1 MAGASKAVADSR
13 ANLPFVYRQ
22 YSAEQ
27 LKQVLYKMY
36 LIRRFE
42 EGAEEC
48 YTRGLIHGT
57 MHLSIGQEASAM
69 GICMPLGEDDQITS
83 THRGHGHCIAKGA
96 EVKRMF
102 AEFFG
107 KTTGYCKGRGGSMHI
122 ADVAKGNLGANGI
135 VAGGI
140 PIAVGAALSSKMMK
154 TGKVVVSFFGDGANN
169 EGAFHEALN
178 MASIWKL
185 PVIFVCENNGYGMST
200 STARSTAVKNIA
212 DRAAA
217 YSMPGVIVNGNIFS
231 EVAEASHQAVARARA
246 GEGPTLIE
254 SKTYRHRGHSK
265 SDRNR
270 YRTKEEIE
278 DWMSNRDPIT
288 LFENELRE
296 FGFVDDK
303 GIEAIRD
310 AVAQEIADG
319 IEFAKASPSPD
330 IGDDSELCLYGAG
343 VMDAMVREL
352 SYAQAIQEAMAIAMD
367 MDERV
372 FLMGE
377 DIGVY
382 GGAFQVTGDLVE
394 RFGTER
400 VIDTPISELG
410 GAGVA
415 VGAALTGMRP
425 IFEFQFSDFA
435 TLAMEQIVNQAAKMR
450 FMLGGEVSVP
460 VVMRFPAGSGTG
472 AAAQHSQSLEA
483 WLGHVPGLKVIQP
496 ATPYDAKGML
506 LAAVADPD
514 PVMIFEHKLLYKMKG
529 PVPEG
534 YYTVPIGKADI
545 RREGRDLTIVATSI
559 MVHKALEAAAALE
572 AEGIDI
578 EVVDLR
584 TIRPMDK
591 QTVIDSVKKTSRL
604 ICVYEAVKTLG
615 IGAEVSAMIAE
626 SEAFDYL
633 DAPIVRLGGAETP
646 IPYNPELEKATV
658 PQVPDII
665 AAARDL
671 VKGVR

>member
-1 MAGASKAVADSR
+1 MAGLSKAVADSR

-107 KTTGYCKGRGGSMHI
+107 KTAGYCKGRGGSMHI
-122 ADVAKGNLGANGI
+122 ADVGKGNLGANGI
-135 VAGGI
+135 VGGGI
-140 PIAVGAALSSKMMK
+140 PIAVGAALSSKRMK

-178 MASIWKL
+178 MAAIWKL

-212 DRAAA
+212 ERAAA

-231 EVAEASHQAVARARA
+231 EVAEASYNAIERARA

-296 FGFVDDK
+296 FGFIDDK

-310 AVAQEIADG
+310 AVAREIADG
-319 IEFAKASPSPD
+319 IEFAKASPAPD
-330 IGDDSELCLYGAG
+330 ISETGNY
-343 VMDAMVREL
+343 VYTE
-352 SYAQAIQEAMAIAMD
+352 QA
-367 MDERV
+367 
-372 FLMGE
+372 
-377 DIGVY
+377 
-382 GGAFQVTGDLVE
+382 
-394 RFGTER
+394 
-400 VIDTPISELG
+400 
-410 GAGVA
+410 
-415 VGAALTGMRP
+415 
-425 IFEFQFSDFA
+425 
-435 TLAMEQIVNQAAKMR
+435 
-450 FMLGGEVSVP
+450 
-460 VVMRFPAGSGTG
+460 
-472 AAAQHSQSLEA
+472 
-483 WLGHVPGLKVIQP
+483 
-496 ATPYDAKGML
+496 
-506 LAAVADPD
+506 
-514 PVMIFEHKLLYKMKG
+514 
-529 PVPEG
+529 
-534 YYTVPIGKADI
+534 
-545 RREGRDLTIVATSI
+545 
-559 MVHKALEAAAALE
+559 
-572 AEGIDI
+572 
-578 EVVDLR
+578 
-584 TIRPMDK
+584 
-591 QTVIDSVKKTSRL
+591 
-604 ICVYEAVKTLG
+604 
-615 IGAEVSAMIAE
+615 
-626 SEAFDYL
+626 
-633 DAPIVRLGGAETP
+633 
-646 IPYNPELEKATV
+646 
-658 PQVPDII
+658 
-665 AAARDL
+665 
-671 VKGVR
+671 